1 MRAIRLDIFG
11 PRVPKAARP
20 SKRSARAQAPRPA
33 PKPARATSGRP
44 GGKAPRVLHV
54 TEGALA
60 GTKVPL
66 DGTPITIGRAPG
78 STLLLT
84 DDYVSSHHARIFS
97 RDGAWLVEDMGST
110 NGTFVG
116 AGKVTGPTPI
126 GPGAKV
132 RGRQDRPGAAQMT
145 LAIRYAARSDV
156 GLLRPGNEDAAYAGP
171 HLPRRSRRHGRALPP
186 ARWPVR
192 VAISSLVPLDDTDRG
207 GDELLPTL
215 ERVLR
220 SANERLR
227 EMVTANQDLEGMGT
241 TVTALAV
248 DGQQLGLVHIG
259 DSRAYLYADGRLT
272 QITRDHTLV
281 QRLVDEGR
289 IARRTPASTR
299 SGR

>member
-1 MRAIRLDIFG
+1 MPAIALLAIKLAFLALLWLFVLAAMRAIRLDIFG

-132 RGRQDRPGAAQMT
+132 R
-145 LAIRYAARSDV
+145 V
-156 GLLRPGNEDAAYAGP
+156 GKTVLELR
-171 HLPRRSRRHGRALPP
+171 R
-186 ARWPVR
+186 
-192 VAISSLVPLDDTDRG
+192 
-207 GDELLPTL
+207 
-215 ERVLR
+215 
-220 SANERLR
+220 
-227 EMVTANQDLEGMGT
+227 
-241 TVTALAV
+241 
-248 DGQQLGLVHIG
+248 
-259 DSRAYLYADGRLT
+259 
-272 QITRDHTLV
+272 
-281 QRLVDEGR
+281 
-289 IARRTPASTR
+289 
-299 SGR
+299 